1 MRFPLLPD
9 SSKDL
14 TSKPTRALPSVHSSH
29 ARMHWVFQY
38 PLTSNHIWS
47 MLKMSCRYYV
57 SLRCCFYIKA
67 GHFVSEYMQMS
78 EMHLSFSYMKNFPVL
93 KAGVNSSPLKC
104 SHSPNMR
111 NVAGEGAAFLWV
123 SAVCLW
129 CENVMN
135 FSLFLRCA
143 KHSPGSAFD

>member
-1 MRFPLLPD
+1 
-9 SSKDL
+9 
-14 TSKPTRALPSVHSSH
+14 
-29 ARMHWVFQY
+29 
-38 PLTSNHIWS
+38 

-104 SHSPNMR
+104 SHSPDMR
-111 NVAGEGAAFLWV
+111 NVAGERG
-123 SAVCLW
+123 
-129 CENVMN
+129 
-135 FSLFLRCA
+135 SLFMSLRCV
-143 KHSPGSAFD
+143 SLM